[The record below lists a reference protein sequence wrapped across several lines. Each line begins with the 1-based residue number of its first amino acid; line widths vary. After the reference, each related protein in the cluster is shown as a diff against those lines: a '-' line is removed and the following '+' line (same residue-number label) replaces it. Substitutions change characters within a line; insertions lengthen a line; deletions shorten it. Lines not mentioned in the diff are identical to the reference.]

1 MSIVHL
7 PWRASKK
14 GTAES
19 WRTRDL
25 LLARARATSCAT
37 LRLRSGDNDSRRR
50 EEQELAPIGRFSPA
64 QEESIYV

>member
-19 WRTRDL
+19 WRTRGL
-25 LLARARATSCAT
+25 LLARARATVS
-37 LRLRSGDNDSRRR
+37 SSEWG
-50 EEQELAPIGRFSPA
+50 
-64 QEESIYV
+64 